1 MWKQT
6 TPLALTPVGGPPDP
20 MLPMSFAIA
29 VGVARGADSLRD
41 EIDTVLKRRQPEID
55 RILDDY
61 GVPRATQ
68 VDHAS

>member
-1 MWKQT
+1 
-6 TPLALTPVGGPPDP
+6 

-41 EIDTVLKRRQPEID
+41 EIDRVLKRRQPEID